1 MSTNV
6 KLNEWEQEALSEK
19 LITLNK
25 KLVMKGKKPL
35 RTESEI
41 VHKVLEMTVSK
52 LTITEDGNIK
62 ISD

>member
-35 RTESEI
+35 KTESEI
-41 VHKVLEMTVSK
+41 VHKVLEMTINK

-62 ISD
+62 IND